1 MVNNQRSTINNQLL
15 TTMLKRLSVTITAT
29 TALWLFGT
37 SLTMAATKKPQPPD
51 EFPPSPLEITTPDP
65 LLPRN
70 PDKDK
75 QPLSVS
81 EQQQLEVELDK
92 LNQQATAK
100 LQAGDEVGAFDI
112 WNREL
117 RLRRYLGAVKEVQ
130 ALGRVG
136 AVAYQKSNRPEVQYI
151 TQRLQA
157 IQKQA
162 QSQKTNDL
170 ELLQA
175 LGLAYQQVRSPQN
188 AVEVYEQVLAAARQ
202 QQDTAKEVQ
211 ILQAIG
217 EVHLSWFDYSIAGA
231 TYRELLKL
239 ATARGD
245 SVNELLYLQKL
256 AYIYEQ
262 GKQPQQAIEIHN
274 RLTEIYQRQNN
285 PTQLPA
291 LKLAIG
297 SDYESLAKENPN
309 LLQEA
314 FNNYQ
319 QAYTI
324 AWQSQQ
330 YVRAGEALQKL
341 IALYR
346 SQGQIQEAL
355 QASEILVQTQ
365 QLASNFYGLM
375 NAYDQIGKMHLE
387 RKDYPQALQAFQKGL
402 EVAQQLKYEEDYFSG
417 QIQKL
422 SGQISQ

>member
-1 MVNNQRSTINNQLL
+1 
-15 TTMLKRLSVTITAT
+15 MLKCLSVIISATA
-29 TALWLFGT
+29 ALWLFGT
-37 SLTMAATKKPQPPD
+37 SLTTAATKKPQPPD

-75 QPLSVS
+75 QPLSVT

-136 AVAYQKSNRPEVQYI
+136 AVAYRKSNRPEVRYI
-151 TQRLQA
+151 TQRLKA
-157 IQKQA
+157 IQKQVR
-162 QSQKTNDL
+162 SGKTNDL

-188 AVEVYEQVLAAARQ
+188 AVEVYEQVLGVVRQ
-202 QQDTAKEVQ
+202 QQDIAKQVEV
-211 ILQAIG
+211 LQTIG
-217 EVHLSWFDYSIAGA
+217 EVHLSWFDYSKAA
-231 TYRELLKL
+231 TTYRELLKL
-239 ATARGD
+239 ATAGGD
-245 SVNELLYLQKL
+245 GVNELVYLQKL

-291 LKLAIG
+291 LKLAIA

-309 LLQEA
+309 LIQEA

-324 AWQSQQ
+324 AWQLQQ
-330 YVRAGEALQKL
+330 YVRAAEALQKL

-387 RKDYPQALQAFQKGL
+387 R
-402 EVAQQLKYEEDYFSG
+402 
-417 QIQKL
+417 
-422 SGQISQ
+422 

>member
-1 MVNNQRSTINNQLL
+1 MF
-15 TTMLKRLSVTITAT
+15 KRLSLTITAT
-29 TALWLFGT
+29 TALWLLGG
-37 SLTMAATKKPQPPD
+37 SLTIAATKKPQPPD

-75 QPLSVS
+75 QPLSVN
-81 EQQQLEVELDK
+81 EQQRLEPNLDK

-100 LQAGDEVGAFDI
+100 LQAGDELGAFDI

-117 RLRRYLGAVKEVQ
+117 RLRRYLGSLKEVQ

-136 AVAYQKSNRPEVQYI
+136 AIAYQKSNRPEVQYI

-162 QSQKTNDL
+162 ESQKTTDL
-170 ELLQA
+170 DLLQA

-188 AVEVYEQVLAAARQ
+188 AVEVYQQVLAAVRQ
-202 QQDTAKEVQ
+202 QQNPAKEVE
-211 ILQAIG
+211 ILQAIAQ
-217 EVHLSWFDYSIAGA
+217 VHLSWFDYTKAA
-231 TYRELLKL
+231 DTYQELLKL

-245 SVNELLYLQKL
+245 TVNELAYLQTL
-256 AYIYEQ
+256 AYIYGQ
-262 GKQPQQAIEIHN
+262 GRQPQQAIEIQN
-274 RLTEIYQRQNN
+274 RLAEIYQRQNN
-285 PTQLPA
+285 STQLPA

-297 SDYESLAKENPN
+297 SDYESLAKKNPN

-341 IALYR
+341 ITLYR

-402 EVAQQLKYEEDYFSG
+402 ELAQQLKYEEDYFSG

-422 SGQISQ
+422 SRQIPQ

>member
-1 MVNNQRSTINNQLL
+1 MF
-15 TTMLKRLSVTITAT
+15 KRLSVTITAT
-29 TALWLFGT
+29 TALWLLGG
-37 SLTMAATKKPQPPD
+37 SLSMAATKKPQPPD

-70 PDKDK
+70 PKDK
-75 QPLSVS
+75 QPLSVI
-81 EQQQLEVELDK
+81 EQLRLETELDK

-100 LQAGDEVGAFDI
+100 LQAGDELGAFDI

-117 RLRRYLGAVKEVQ
+117 RLRRYLGSIKEVQ

-136 AVAYQKSNRPEVQYI
+136 AVAYQKSNRPQVQYI

-162 QSQKTNDL
+162 QSQKTPNL

-175 LGLAYQQVRSPQN
+175 LGQAYQQVRSPQN
-188 AVEVYEQVLAAARQ
+188 AVEMYQQVLTAVRQ
-202 QQDTAKEVQ
+202 QQNSAKEVE
-211 ILQAIG
+211 ILQAIAQ
-217 EVHLSWFDYSIAGA
+217 VHLSWFDYTKAA
-231 TYRELLKL
+231 DTYQELLKL
-239 ATARGD
+239 AIARGD
-245 SVNELLYLQKL
+245 SVNELVYLQRL

-262 GKQPQQAIEIHN
+262 GRQPQQAIEIQN
-274 RLTEIYQRQNN
+274 RLSEIYQRQNN
-285 PTQLPA
+285 LTQLPA
-291 LKLAIG
+291 LKLAIA
-297 SDYESLAKENPN
+297 SDYESLAKKNPN

-341 IALYR
+341 ITLYR

-375 NAYDQIGKMHLE
+375 NAYDQIGKMQLE

-402 EVAQQLKYEEDYFSG
+402 ELAQQLKYEEDYFSG

-422 SGQISQ
+422 SRQIPQ

>member
-1 MVNNQRSTINNQLL
+1 MF
-15 TTMLKRLSVTITAT
+15 KRLSVTITAT
-29 TALWLFGT
+29 TALWLLGA
-37 SLTMAATKKPQPPD
+37 SLTMAATKKPQTPD

-75 QPLSVS
+75 QPLSVI
-81 EQQQLEVELDK
+81 EQQKLETELDK

-100 LQAGDEVGAFDI
+100 LQAGDELGAFDI

-117 RLRRYLGAVKEVQ
+117 RLRRYLGFLKEVQ

-136 AVAYQKSNRPEVQYI
+136 AIAYQKSNRPEIQYI

-162 QSQKTNDL
+162 QSQKTTDL

-175 LGLAYQQVRSPQN
+175 LGQAYQQVRSPQN
-188 AVEVYEQVLAAARQ
+188 AVEAYQQVLTVVRQ
-202 QQDTAKEVQ
+202 QQNTAKEVEM
-211 ILQAIG
+211 LQAIAQ
-217 EVHLSWFDYSIAGA
+217 VHLSWFDYSKAA
-231 TYRELLKL
+231 DTYQELLKL

-245 SVNELLYLQKL
+245 SVNELVYLQKL
-256 AYIYEQ
+256 AYVYQQ
-262 GKQPQQAIEIHN
+262 GKQPQQAIEIQN
-274 RLTEIYQRQNN
+274 RLSEIYQRQNN

-297 SDYESLAKENPN
+297 SDYESLAKKNPN

-341 IALYR
+341 ITLYR

-355 QASEILVQTQ
+355 QASEILIQTQ
-365 QLASNFYGLM
+365 ELASNFYGLM

-387 RKDYPQALQAFQKGL
+387 RKEYPQALQAFQKGL
-402 EVAQQLKYEEDYFSG
+402 KVAQQLKYEEDYFSG

-422 SGQISQ
+422 SGQIPQ

>member
-1 MVNNQRSTINNQLL
+1 MF
-15 TTMLKRLSVTITAT
+15 KRLSVTITAT
-29 TALWLFGT
+29 TALWLLAA

-75 QPLSVS
+75 QPLSVI
-81 EQQQLEVELDK
+81 EQQRLETELDK

-100 LQAGDEVGAFDI
+100 LQAGDELGAFDI

-117 RLRRYLGAVKEVQ
+117 RLRRYLGSIKEVQ

-162 QSQKTNDL
+162 QSQKTTDL
-170 ELLQA
+170 DLLQA

-188 AVEVYEQVLAAARQ
+188 AVEVYQQVLTAVRQ
-202 QQDTAKEVQ
+202 QQNSAKEVE
-211 ILQAIG
+211 ILQAIA
-217 EVHLSWFDYSIAGA
+217 EVHLSWFDYTKAA
-231 TYRELLKL
+231 DTYQELLKL

-245 SVNELLYLQKL
+245 SVNELVYLQRL
-256 AYIYEQ
+256 AYIYEK
-262 GKQPQQAIEIHN
+262 GKQPQQAIEIQN
-274 RLTEIYQRQNN
+274 RLAEIYQQQNN

-297 SDYESLAKENPN
+297 SDYESLAKKNPN

-330 YVRAGEALQKL
+330 YARAGEALQKL
-341 IALYR
+341 ITLYR

-402 EVAQQLKYEEDYFSG
+402 ELAQQLKYEEDYFSG

-422 SGQISQ
+422 SRQIPQ

>member
-1 MVNNQRSTINNQLL
+1 
-15 TTMLKRLSVTITAT
+15 VT
-29 TALWLFGT
+29 
-37 SLTMAATKKPQPPD
+37 
-51 EFPPSPLEITTPDP
+51 
-65 LLPRN
+65 
-70 PDKDK
+70 
-75 QPLSVS
+75 

-117 RLRRYLGAVKEVQ
+117 RLRRYLGSVKEVQ

-136 AVAYQKSNRPEVQYI
+136 AVAYQKSDRPEVQYI

-188 AVEVYEQVLAAARQ
+188 AVEVYQQVLTAARQ
-202 QQDTAKEVQ
+202 QQDTAKEVE
-211 ILQAIG
+211 ILKTIG
-217 EVHLSWFDYSIAGA
+217 EVHLSWFDYTKAET
-231 TYRELLKL
+231 TYQELLKL

-262 GKQPQQAIEIHN
+262 GKQPQQAIEIQN
-274 RLTEIYQRQNN
+274 RIAEIYQGQNN
-285 PTQLPA
+285 PTQLPG

-297 SDYESLAKENPN
+297 SDYELLAKENPN
-309 LLQEA
+309 LIQEA

-341 IALYR
+341 ITLYR

-387 RKDYPQALQAFQKGL
+387 RKDYPQALKAFQKGL

-422 SGQISQ
+422 SGKIPQ

>member
-1 MVNNQRSTINNQLL
+1 
-15 TTMLKRLSVTITAT
+15 MLKRLSVTISATA
-29 TALWLFGT
+29 ALCLLGT

-51 EFPPSPLEITTPDP
+51 KFPPSPLEITTPDP

-70 PDKDK
+70 PDK
-75 QPLSVS
+75 QPLSVT

-117 RLRRYLGAVKEVQ
+117 RLRRYLGSVKEVQ

-136 AVAYQKSNRPEVQYI
+136 AVAYQKSDRPEVQYI

-188 AVEVYEQVLAAARQ
+188 AVEVYQQVLTAARQ
-202 QQDTAKEVQ
+202 QQDTAKEVE
-211 ILQAIG
+211 ILKTIG
-217 EVHLSWFDYSIAGA
+217 EVHLSWFDYTKAET
-231 TYRELLKL
+231 TYQELLKL

-262 GKQPQQAIEIHN
+262 GKQPQQAIEIQN
-274 RLTEIYQRQNN
+274 RIAEIYQGQNN
-285 PTQLPA
+285 PTQLPG

-297 SDYESLAKENPN
+297 SDYELLAKENPN
-309 LLQEA
+309 LIQEA

-341 IALYR
+341 ITLYR

-387 RKDYPQALQAFQKGL
+387 RKDYPQALKAFQKGL

-422 SGQISQ
+422 SGKIPQ

>member
-1 MVNNQRSTINNQLL
+1 MTIDQKSTI
-15 TTMLKRLSVTITAT
+15 MFKRLSVTITAT
-29 TALWLFGT
+29 TALWLLAA

-51 EFPPSPLEITTPDP
+51 EFPPSPLEITAPDP

-75 QPLSVS
+75 QPLSVI
-81 EQQQLEVELDK
+81 EQQQLETELDK

-100 LQAGDEVGAFDI
+100 LQAGDELGAFDI

-117 RLRRYLGAVKEVQ
+117 RLRRYLGSLKEVQ

-162 QSQKTNDL
+162 KSQKTTDL
-170 ELLQA
+170 DLLQA

-188 AVEVYEQVLAAARQ
+188 AVEMYQQVLTAVRQ
-202 QQDTAKEVQ
+202 QQNPAKEVE
-211 ILQAIG
+211 ILQAIAQ
-217 EVHLSWFDYSIAGA
+217 VHLSWFDYSKAA
-231 TYRELLKL
+231 DRYQELLQL

-245 SVNELLYLQKL
+245 SVNELAYLQRL

-262 GKQPQQAIEIHN
+262 GKQPQQAIEIQN
-274 RLTEIYQRQNN
+274 RLAEIYQRQNN

-297 SDYESLAKENPN
+297 SDYESLAKKNPN

-341 IALYR
+341 ITLYR

-375 NAYDQIGKMHLE
+375 KAYDQIGKMHLE
-387 RKDYPQALQAFQKGL
+387 RKNYPQALQAFQKGL
-402 EVAQQLKYEEDYFSG
+402 ELAQQLKYEEDYFSG

-422 SGQISQ
+422 SRQIPQ

>member
-1 MVNNQRSTINNQLL
+1 
-15 TTMLKRLSVTITAT
+15 MLKRLSVTITAT
-29 TALWLFGT
+29 TAFWLLAASF
-37 SLTMAATKKPQPPD
+37 TMAATKKPQPPD

-70 PDKDK
+70 PGKDK
-75 QPLSVS
+75 QPLSVI
-81 EQQQLEVELDK
+81 EQLRLETELDE

-100 LQAGDEVGAFDI
+100 LQAGDELGAFEI

-117 RLRRYLGAVKEVQ
+117 RLRRYLGYIKEVQ

-162 QSQKTNDL
+162 QSQKTPNL
-170 ELLQA
+170 NLLQA
-175 LGLAYQQVRSPQN
+175 LGQAYQQVRSPEN
-188 AVEVYEQVLAAARQ
+188 SVEAYQQVLTAVRQ
-202 QQDTAKEVQ
+202 QQNPAKEVE
-211 ILQAIG
+211 ILQAIA
-217 EVHLSWFDYSIAGA
+217 EVHLSWFDYSKAA
-231 TYRELLKL
+231 DTYQELLKL

-245 SVNELLYLQKL
+245 SVNELAYLQRL
-256 AYIYEQ
+256 AYVYEQ
-262 GKQPQQAIEIHN
+262 GKQPQQAIEIQN
-274 RLTEIYQRQNN
+274 RLAQIYQQQNN

-297 SDYESLAKENPN
+297 SDYESLAKKNPN

-341 IALYR
+341 ITLYR

-422 SGQISQ
+422 SRQIPQ